1 MNHEI
6 LMETE
11 VDGAEPYA
19 ELLRRVIPAALEA
32 EVIAAVRSAGA
43 LLTARG
49 AVHDIRAKSRTDFVT
64 DVDMRVQ
71 AMLRSRLDEL
81 APGVQFMGEEQDNAA
96 IDPSRPCW
104 ILDPVDGTT
113 NLIRGLNH
121 SAVSLALAEGGRPVF
136 GAVFNP
142 YAGEL
147 FTARS
152 GGGAYLNGQPI
163 HVTGTASLSSALVS
177 VGTSPGR
184 REWAG
189 MVFSEMRALYE
200 RSLDVR
206 RSGCASLDLCDVACG
221 RLDAYVERWLLP
233 WDYAAGAVIVAE
245 AGGRVTDCANAGLSM
260 VSGGGLLCSNGAL
273 HGEVLAVLEQVGL
286 G

>member
-1 MNHEI
+1 MSQTEI
-6 LMETE
+6 LT
-11 VDGAEPYA
+11 
-19 ELLRRVIPAALEA
+19 AALEA

-147 FTARS
+147 FTNS
-152 GGGAYLNGQPI
+152 
-163 HVTGTASLSSALVS
+163 
-177 VGTSPGR
+177 
-184 REWAG
+184 
-189 MVFSEMRALYE
+189 
-200 RSLDVR
+200 
-206 RSGCASLDLCDVACG
+206 
-221 RLDAYVERWLLP
+221 
-233 WDYAAGAVIVAE
+233 
-245 AGGRVTDCANAGLSM
+245 
-260 VSGGGLLCSNGAL
+260 
-273 HGEVLAVLEQVGL
+273 
-286 G
+286 

>member
-1 MNHEI
+1 MSQTEI
-6 LMETE
+6 LT
-11 VDGAEPYA
+11 
-19 ELLRRVIPAALEA
+19 AALEA

-152 GGGAYLNGQPI
+152 GGSAYLNGQPI

>member
-1 MNHEI
+1 MSQTEI
-6 LMETE
+6 LT
-11 VDGAEPYA
+11 
-19 ELLRRVIPAALEA
+19 AALEA

-273 HGEVLAVLEQVGL
+273 HGEVLAVLAQVGP